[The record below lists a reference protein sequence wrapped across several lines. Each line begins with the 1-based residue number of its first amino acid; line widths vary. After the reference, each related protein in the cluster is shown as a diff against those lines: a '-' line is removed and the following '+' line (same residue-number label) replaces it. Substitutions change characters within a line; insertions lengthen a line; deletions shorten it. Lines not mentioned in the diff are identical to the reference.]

1 MYIKQ
6 KPGTQG
12 IQVCIDI
19 LLHQAHPSLPKSGG
33 GDPQPCCEHLKS
45 ARSRIIKIRILNGGG
60 RNIFSWP
67 LFI

>member
-33 GDPQPCCEHLKS
+33 GT
-45 ARSRIIKIRILNGGG
+45 LNLAV
-60 RNIFSWP
+60 NT
-67 LFI
+67 

>member
-33 GDPQPCCEHLKS
+33 GGPSTLLWTLK
-45 ARSRIIKIRILNGGG
+45 ICKK
-60 RNIFSWP
+60 
-67 LFI
+67 